1 MTSRPLRRLYP
12 EPSAP
17 SLDEGYFGSPS
28 RGMKHPRSESPFSR
42 NVWVKTKQEME
53 AISGLLDFTERPPP
67 PTRNYST
74 TPKPASPQT
83 VTAAIRPFP
92 TTPAAATR
100 PPRPPPPRIVSRRP
114 VAALSTM
121 ARPHPLRSGD
131 GGFTSLRGT
140 ESSQQQQQRPKH
152 QILIPT
158 FKCNIFL
165 VIISANGK
173 KVPKPGMFTYANDYG
188 KIDTAN
194 KWITNI

>member
-28 RGMKHPRSESPFSR
+28 RGMKHPRPESPFSR

-114 VAALSTM
+114 VAGLSTM
-121 ARPHPLRSGD
+121 ARPRPLRSGD
-131 GGFTSLRGT
+131 GGFTSLRGKET
-140 ESSQQQQQRPKH
+140 SQQQQQQQRPKH

-158 FKCNIFL
+158 FKCNVFL

-173 KVPKPGMFTYANDYG
+173 RVLIKPGMFTLS
-188 KIDTAN
+188 K
-194 KWITNI
+194 